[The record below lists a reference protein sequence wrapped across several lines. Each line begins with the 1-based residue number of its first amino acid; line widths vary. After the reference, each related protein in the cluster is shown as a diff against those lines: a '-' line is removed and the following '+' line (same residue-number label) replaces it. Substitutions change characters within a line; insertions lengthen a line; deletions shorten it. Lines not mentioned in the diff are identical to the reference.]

1 MWAIGWPLST
11 RIAMRWTVS
20 SPPHL
25 SKKIS
30 SFFEFQL
37 QSPFE
42 IRVKRQSTLP
52 HLIPNATHRQAH
64 AVTVTEICCH
74 KRFLSSISN
83 LNQFQ
88 KSSRILFVIKFGS
101 SHPLPY
107 RGNFSTDISI
117 SALRFWPNGNTKAY
131 SFRGAYGCLDMLR
144 RWYSSLIP
152 YTSCLPLLLV
162 TARFLSGEL
171 FNMPR
176 RWHNQFYDTSTT
188 VSRHELLFQA
198 SLKNL

>member
-1 MWAIGWPLST
+1 MSNRL
-11 RIAMRWTVS
+11 TVIN
-20 SPPHL
+20 PHCYEVDCL
-25 SKKIS
+25 FTTSFTKKNILV
-30 SFFEFQL
+30 FFLEFQL

-107 RGNFSTDISI
+107 RGNFSADISI

-152 YTSCLPLLLV
+152 YTSCLPLLL
-162 TARFLSGEL
+162 
-171 FNMPR
+171 FN
-176 RWHNQFYDTSTT
+176 S
-188 VSRHELLFQA
+188 
-198 SLKNL
+198 